1 MNETPKKVID
11 GGQKCFLCS
20 ESATSNNRVFIF
32 GKSGLDIAYL
42 IKESTTVD
50 ANSYSD
56 SDDLFI
62 CKKMCYKRLL
72 RLKNAIDKCKG
83 IKSEIKDKFVPM
95 RTKRMQRPDNIE
107 HEVEDTTQSRRVEQ
121 RSWCK
126 ASKSLEFSDARNT
139 ISPVLVAHTSPSET
153 YQRLKQSL
161 PPSRNPCPWY
171 NFNRPDIYR
180 GLHINIL
187 NANTRVPFA
196 EYPPISPVT
205 TSEFT
210 REGSRLTDD
219 SVSLL
224 NLPITSSPIASS
236 TKSTRDVHT
245 DSSSGCVN
253 ITVKYPSKTVSKTV
267 DDAYKTIGKAL
278 LHGSPSRIATAVM
291 KCAPIRALVIEKVL
305 DIVSKEVAE
314 LCSRKKPSLLRQTKK
329 DDLVKFSLDQLC
341 EEWKRM
347 APLFYSFLVVS
358 SARKST
364 RNTSWLPSV
373 AVSGSVLLNQ
383 RNHEMSA
390 TAYVLGILLKSRS
403 TEVSKQY
410 NNAFK
415 NHEAFFY
422 L

>member
-1 MNETPKKVID
+1 M
-11 GGQKCFLCS
+11 
-20 ESATSNNRVFIF
+20 
-32 GKSGLDIAYL
+32 
-42 IKESTTVD
+42 
-50 ANSYSD
+50 
-56 SDDLFI
+56 
-62 CKKMCYKRLL
+62 
-72 RLKNAIDKCKG
+72 
-83 IKSEIKDKFVPM
+83 
-95 RTKRMQRPDNIE
+95 
-107 HEVEDTTQSRRVEQ
+107 
-121 RSWCK
+121 
-126 ASKSLEFSDARNT
+126 
-139 ISPVLVAHTSPSET
+139 
-153 YQRLKQSL
+153 
-161 PPSRNPCPWY
+161 
-171 NFNRPDIYR
+171 
-180 GLHINIL
+180 
-187 NANTRVPFA
+187 
-196 EYPPISPVT
+196 
-205 TSEFT
+205 
-210 REGSRLTDD
+210 
-219 SVSLL
+219 
-224 NLPITSSPIASS
+224 PITSSPIAS

-278 LHGSPSRIATAVM
+278 LHGPPSRIATAVM
-291 KCAPIRALVIEKVL
+291 KCAPIRTLVIEKVL

-341 EEWKRM
+341 EEWKRR

-358 SARKST
+358 SATKST
-364 RNTSWLPSV
+364 GNTSWLPSV
-373 AVSGSVLLNQ
+373 AVSGSVLLKQ